1 MAKKFAQIKDTLII
15 LYVQMRDLQ
24 KRRKIETPAMIDY
37 LFYNLGIISA
47 LTPVPL
53 HGLIPDSYYE
63 KIEKNKWFPIIV

>member
-1 MAKKFAQIKDTLII
+1 
-15 LYVQMRDLQ
+15 MRDLQ

-47 LTPVPL
+47 LAPAPL